1 MLPMGGTVMGEQQ
14 LSAEHLEVIERT
26 CRLLETSGE
35 GPPRL
40 ADLAAAADLSPT
52 YLHRLFKKATGVTPR
67 QYADACRVGR
77 LKARLREGATVTTA
91 LYEAGYGASSRL
103 YEQAGAQLGMT
114 PGTYQRGGPRER
126 IAYTLTACP
135 LGRLLLAGTERG
147 ICALTLADEDAILEA
162 ALRNEFPRAE
172 LVRQDEPL
180 RAWAEEVCA
189 RLGGSPPHAGLP
201 LNVRGTAFQRRVW
214 EELCTIPAGQTRTY
228 GEVAERIGRPTAA
241 RAVARACATNPVSVL
256 IPCHR
261 VVRGDGA
268 LGGYRWG
275 LARKEALL
283 AQETGAR

>member
-1 MLPMGGTVMGEQQ
+1 MGERS

-26 CRLLETSGE
+26 CRLLEASGE

-40 ADLAAAADLSPT
+40 AELATAANLSPT
-52 YLHRLFKKATGVTPR
+52 YLHRLFKRATGVTPR

-103 YEQAGAQLGMT
+103 YEQAGGQLGMT

-126 IAYTLTACP
+126 IGFTIIACP

-147 ICALTLADEDAILEA
+147 VCALTLADDDATLEDALHA
-162 ALRNEFPRAE
+162 EFPRAE

-189 RLGGSPPHAGLP
+189 RLAGSAPHAGLP
-201 LNVRGTAFQRRVW
+201 LDVRGTAFQRRVW
-214 EELCTIPAGQTRTY
+214 EELCAIPAGQTRTY

-261 VVRGDGA
+261 VIRGDGA

-283 AQETGAR
+283 AQETIARQGTPGD